1 MNEENLEQL
10 LKGLKAEIGS
20 GQSLTE
26 DQREALAKI
35 HAEVERALE
44 EPDGESAPVE
54 SLRNFVEELEDAHP
68 TLTLT
73 LGRIMDALNKM
84 GI

>member
-1 MNEENLEQL
+1 MNDENLEQL
-10 LKGLKAEIGS
+10 LKALKAEVGS
-20 GQSLTE
+20 GKSLTE

-35 HAEVERALE
+35 HAEVQRALQAPE
-44 EPDGESAPVE
+44 GDAAPVE
-54 SLRNFVEELEDAHP
+54 SLRSFVEELEDAHP

-73 LGRIMDALNKM
+73 LGRIMDALNKI

>member
-1 MNEENLEQL
+1 MTDQNLDQL

-20 GQSLTE
+20 GKSLTE

-35 HAEVERALE
+35 HAELERALE
-44 EPDGESAPVE
+44 TPDGEPAQVE
-54 SLRNFVEELEDAHP
+54 GLRNFVEELEDAHP